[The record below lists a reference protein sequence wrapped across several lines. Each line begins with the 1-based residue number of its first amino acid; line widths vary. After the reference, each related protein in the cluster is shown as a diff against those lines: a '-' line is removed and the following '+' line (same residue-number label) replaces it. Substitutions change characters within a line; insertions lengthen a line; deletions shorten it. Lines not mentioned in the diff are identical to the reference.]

1 MGKIII
7 MYIVLG
13 VLILLMVRTLV
24 KLVIRVKK
32 AGKGNW
38 TFRVSWKD
46 VAGIGIK
53 YLFLLAGIWFVAYI
67 IFDTFHES
75 IIELKSIVK
84 SIELKYWLPYIVV
97 VLADM
102 IDLIDRSIETKE
114 KEEE

>member
-75 IIELKSIVK
+75 IIELK
-84 SIELKYWLPYIVV
+84 YWLPYIVV
-97 VLADM
+97 VLADI